1 MAMGEARVT
10 EKPEPVELTQAQQ
23 KAQRKRSIAIALCLA
38 AFVVI
43 FYVVTVI
50 KLGPEVLNR
59 PL

>member
-1 MAMGEARVT
+1 MT
-10 EKPEPVELTQAQQ
+10 EERQTVELTEAQER
-23 KAQRKRSIAIALCLA
+23 ARRKRSVAIALCLA

-50 KLGPEVLNR
+50 KLGPDVLNR

>member
-1 MAMGEARVT
+1 MT
-10 EKPEPVELTQAQQ
+10 EDRQTVELTEAQH
-23 KAQRKRSIAIALCLA
+23 KARRKRSIAIAACLV

-50 KLGPEVLNR
+50 KLGPDVLNR

>member
-1 MAMGEARVT
+1 MT
-10 EKPEPVELTQAQQ
+10 EERQTIELTEAQQ
-23 KAQRKRSIAIALCLA
+23 KARRQRSVALALCLA

-59 PL
+59 PM